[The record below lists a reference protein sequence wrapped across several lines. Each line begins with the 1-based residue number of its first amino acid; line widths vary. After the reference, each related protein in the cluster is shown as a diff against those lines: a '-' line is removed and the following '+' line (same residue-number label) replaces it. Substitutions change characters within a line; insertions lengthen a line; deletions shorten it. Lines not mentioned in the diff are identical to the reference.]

1 MGRLLASSWRH
12 RLRGTPLKTSWN
24 HLFRGTLAALLM
36 VGATLATVFFLSSQH
51 SSAQQAR
58 QQGADNA
65 LLQVASKALEQ
76 AEQLQR
82 DVRLTGRVVAR
93 QSVSLAFE
101 PAGRVSAVSAD
112 RGDAVEQGDVL
123 ATLDT
128 RRLESRL
135 AEVAARSEE
144 ARASLALAQRQ
155 EEREA
160 QLNQSN
166 FASRTA
172 LDQAR
177 TDRLTLQARLAALA
191 AERDSLT
198 ADLDDSTLK
207 APFAGRVIERH
218 VSVGSLVSSGTT
230 AFDLIDVEQL
240 EAHLGLPAA
249 LAATFTPDEAVELM
263 VNGEEVSGEVRARLP
278 QVDSDSRTQTLVVS
292 LEAPDHAVPGDLA
305 ELRYRIT
312 EPANGY
318 WVPLDSLQAADRGL
332 WNVLVAE
339 PLENDHYRVAQ
350 ASVELLHS
358 EGDQAFVRGTLAP
371 GMRLITGGTHRVTP
385 GQQVTLSEEVAYESP

>member
-1 MGRLLASSWRH
+1 M
-12 RLRGTPLKTSWN
+12 GTPLKTSWN
-24 HLFRGTLAALLM
+24 HRFRGTLAALLM
-36 VGATLATVFFLSSQH
+36 VGATLATVFSLSSQH

-65 LLQVASKALEQ
+65 LLQVSTKALEQ

-112 RGDAVEQGDVL
+112 RGDAVAQGDVL

-160 QLNQSN
+160 QLNQNN

-191 AERDSLT
+191 AERDSFT

-207 APFAGRVIERH
+207 APFGGRVIERH

-249 LAATFTPDEAVELM
+249 LAATFTPGEAVELM
-263 VNGEEVSGEVRARLP
+263 VNGEEVSGKVRARLP

-292 LEAPDHAVPGDLA
+292 LETPDHAVPGDLA
-305 ELRYRIT
+305 ELRYKIT

-358 EGDQAFVRGTLAP
+358 EGDQAFVRGTLAS

-385 GQQVTLSEEVAYESP
+385 GQQVTLSEEVAYEAP

>member
-1 MGRLLASSWRH
+1 MGRLLASSWRL
-12 RLRGTPLKTSWN
+12 RLG
-24 HLFRGTLAALLM
+24 GTLAVLLM
-36 VGATLATVFFLSSQH
+36 LGATLAAVSFLSSQH
-51 SSAQQAR
+51 SSAQQAHE
-58 QQGADNA
+58 QGSDNA
-65 LLQVASKALEQ
+65 LLQVATVALEQ

-101 PAGRVSAVSAD
+101 PAGRVSAVSVD

-160 QLNQSN
+160 QLNQNN

-218 VSVGSLVSSGTT
+218 ISVGSLVSSGTT

-249 LAATFTPDEAVELM
+249 LAATFAPNEAVELM
-263 VNGEEVSGEVRARLP
+263 VNGEEVSGEIRARLP

-292 LEAPDHAVPGDLA
+292 LEAPDQAVPGDLA
-305 ELRYRIT
+305 ELRYTIT

-371 GMRLITGGTHRVTP
+371 GMRLITSGTHRVTP
-385 GQQVTLSEEVAYESP
+385 GQQVTLSEEVTHEAP

>member
-1 MGRLLASSWRH
+1 M
-12 RLRGTPLKTSWN
+12 
-24 HLFRGTLAALLM
+24 
-36 VGATLATVFFLSSQH
+36 
-51 SSAQQAR
+51 
-58 QQGADNA
+58 
-65 LLQVASKALEQ
+65 
-76 AEQLQR
+76 
-82 DVRLTGRVVAR
+82 RLTGRVVAR

-112 RGDAVEQGDVL
+112 RGDAVAQGDVL

-160 QLNQSN
+160 QLNQNN

-198 ADLDDSTLK
+198 VDLDDSTLK
-207 APFAGRVIERH
+207 APFGGRVIERH

-249 LAATFTPDEAVELM
+249 LAAMFTPGEAVELM
-263 VNGEEVSGEVRARLP
+263 VNGEEVSGKVRARLP

-292 LEAPDHAVPGDLA
+292 LETPDHAVPGDLA
-305 ELRYRIT
+305 ELRYKIT

-358 EGDQAFVRGTLAP
+358 EGDQAFVRGTLAS
-371 GMRLITGGTHRVTP
+371 GMRLITGGTHRITP
-385 GQQVTLSEEVAYESP
+385 GQQVTLSEEVAYEAP

>member
-1 MGRLLASSWRH
+1 M
-12 RLRGTPLKTSWN
+12 GTPLKTSWN
-24 HLFRGTLAALLM
+24 HRFRGTLAALLM

-51 SSAQQAR
+51 SSAQQTR

-65 LLQVASKALEQ
+65 LLQVATKALEQ

-112 RGDAVEQGDVL
+112 RGDAVAQGDVL

-160 QLNQSN
+160 QLNQNN

-198 ADLDDSTLK
+198 VDLDDSTLK
-207 APFAGRVIERH
+207 APFGGRVIERH

-249 LAATFTPDEAVELM
+249 LAAMFTPGEAVELM
-263 VNGEEVSGEVRARLP
+263 VNGEEVSGKVRARLP

-292 LEAPDHAVPGDLA
+292 LETPDHAVPGDLA
-305 ELRYRIT
+305 ELRYKIT

-358 EGDQAFVRGTLAP
+358 EGDQAFVRGTLAS
-371 GMRLITGGTHRVTP
+371 GMRLITGGTHRITP
-385 GQQVTLSEEVAYESP
+385 GQQVTLSEEVAYEAP

>member
-1 MGRLLASSWRH
+1 M
-12 RLRGTPLKTSWN
+12 GTPLKTSWN
-24 HLFRGTLAALLM
+24 HRFRGMLAALLM

-51 SSAQQAR
+51 SRAQQAR

-65 LLQVASKALEQ
+65 LLQVATEALEQ

-160 QLNQSN
+160 QLNQNN

-218 VSVGSLVSSGTT
+218 ISVGSLVSSGTT

-249 LAATFTPDEAVELM
+249 LAATFTPGEAVELN
-263 VNGEEVSGEVRARLP
+263 VNGEEVNGVVRARLP
-278 QVDSDSRTQTLVVS
+278 QVDSDSRTQTLVVA
-292 LEAPDHAVPGDLA
+292 LEAPYNAVPGDLA
-305 ELRYRIT
+305 ELRYTIT
-312 EPANGY
+312 EPAKGY

-339 PLENDHYRVAQ
+339 PLANDHYRVAL

-371 GMRLITGGTHRVTP
+371 GMRLITSGTHRITP
-385 GQQVTLSEEVAYESP
+385 GQQVTLSEGVADEAP

>member
-1 MGRLLASSWRH
+1 MVRLLASSWRH
-12 RLRGTPLKTSWN
+12 RLRGM
-24 HLFRGTLAALLM
+24 LAALLM
-36 VGATLATVFFLSSQH
+36 IGVTLVAVFFLTSQR
-51 SSAQQAR
+51 SSAQLAR

-65 LLQVASKALEQ
+65 LLQVATEALEQ

-82 DVRLTGRVVAR
+82 EVRLTGRVVAR

-101 PAGRVSAVSAD
+101 PAGRVTAVSAD

-160 QLNQSN
+160 QLNQNN

-177 TDRLTLQARLAALA
+177 TDRLTLQAQLAALA

-207 APFAGRVIERH
+207 APFTGRVIERH
-218 VSVGSLVSSGTT
+218 VSVGSLVSSGTS
-230 AFDLIDVEQL
+230 AFDLIDIEQL

-249 LAATFTPDEAVELM
+249 LAATFTPGEAVELS
-263 VNGEEVSGEVRARLP
+263 VNGEAIRAEVRARLP

-292 LEAPDHAVPGDLA
+292 LEATDHAVPGDLA
-305 ELRYRIT
+305 ELRYTIT
-312 EPANGY
+312 EPASGY

-371 GMRLITGGTHRVTP
+371 GMRLITSGTHRITP
-385 GQQVTLSEEVAYESP
+385 GQQVTLSEEVANEAP

>member
-1 MGRLLASSWRH
+1 M
-12 RLRGTPLKTSWN
+12 GTPLKTSWN
-24 HLFRGTLAALLM
+24 HRLRGMLAVLLM
-36 VGATLATVFFLSSQH
+36 LGATLAAVSFLTSQH

-65 LLQVASKALEQ
+65 LLQVATVALEQ

-101 PAGRVSAVSAD
+101 PAGRVSAVAAD
-112 RGDAVEQGDVL
+112 RGDAVEQGEVL

-160 QLNQSN
+160 QLNQNN

-198 ADLDDSTLK
+198 ADLEDSTLT

-218 VSVGSLVSSGTT
+218 ISVGSLVSSGTT

-249 LAATFTPDEAVELM
+249 LAATFVPNEAVELM
-263 VNGEEVSGEVRARLP
+263 VNGEKVSGEVRARLP

-292 LEAPDHAVPGDLA
+292 LETPDHAVPGDLA
-305 ELRYRIT
+305 ELRYRIS
-312 EPANGY
+312 EPENGY

-371 GMRLITGGTHRVTP
+371 GMRLITSGTHRVTS
-385 GQQVTLSEEVAYESP
+385 GQQVTLSEEVAHDAP

>member
-1 MGRLLASSWRH
+1 MR
-12 RLRGTPLKTSWN
+12 TPLQTSWN
-24 HLFRGTLAALLM
+24 HRFRGTLAALL
-36 VGATLATVFFLSSQH
+36 VVSATLAVVFLLSSQH
-51 SSAQQAR
+51 SSAQQVR
-58 QQGADNA
+58 QQGADSA
-65 LLQVASKALEQ
+65 LLQVATVALEQ
-76 AEQLQR
+76 AEQMQR
-82 DVRLTGRVVAR
+82 DVRLTGHVAAR

-101 PAGRVSAVSAD
+101 PVGRVSAVAAD
-112 RGDAVEQGDVL
+112 RGDAVEQGEVL

-135 AEVAARSEE
+135 AEVVARSDE

-160 QLNQSN
+160 QLNQNN
-166 FASRTA
+166 FASRTS

-218 VSVGSLVSSGTT
+218 ISVGSLVSSGTT

-249 LAATFTPDEAVELM
+249 LAATFTPGEAVELR
-263 VNGEEVSGEVRARLP
+263 VNGEDVSGEVRARLP

-292 LEAPDHAVPGDLA
+292 LEATDHAVPGDLA

-312 EPANGY
+312 EPASGY

-339 PLENDHYRVAQ
+339 PLENHHYRVAQ

-371 GMRLITGGTHRVTP
+371 GMRLITSGTHRVTP
-385 GQQVTLSEEVAYESP
+385 GQQVTLSEEVAHDAP

>member
-1 MGRLLASSWRH
+1 M
-12 RLRGTPLKTSWN
+12 GTPLKTSWN
-24 HLFRGTLAALLM
+24 HRFRGTLAALLM
-36 VGATLATVFFLSSQH
+36 VGGTLATVFSLSSQH
-51 SSAQQAR
+51 SSAQQTR

-65 LLQVASKALEQ
+65 LLQVSTKALEQ

-160 QLNQSN
+160 QLNQNN

-218 VSVGSLVSSGTT
+218 ISVGSLVSSGTT

-249 LAATFTPDEAVELM
+249 LAATFAPNEAVELM
-263 VNGEEVSGEVRARLP
+263 VNGEDVSGEVRARLP

-305 ELRYRIT
+305 ELRYTIT

-385 GQQVTLSEEVAYESP
+385 GQQVTLSEEVTHEAP

>member
-1 MGRLLASSWRH
+1 M
-12 RLRGTPLKTSWN
+12 GTPLKTSWN
-24 HLFRGTLAALLM
+24 HRFRGTLAALLM
-36 VGATLATVFFLSSQH
+36 VGATLATVFSLSSQH

-65 LLQVASKALEQ
+65 LLQVSTKALEQ

-112 RGDAVEQGDVL
+112 RGDAVAQGDVL

-160 QLNQSN
+160 QLNQNN

-207 APFAGRVIERH
+207 APFGGRVIERH

-249 LAATFTPDEAVELM
+249 LAATFTPGEAVELM
-263 VNGEEVSGEVRARLP
+263 VNGEEVSGKVRARLP

-292 LEAPDHAVPGDLA
+292 LETPDHAVPGDLA
-305 ELRYRIT
+305 ELRYKIT

-358 EGDQAFVRGTLAP
+358 EGDQAFVRGTLAS

-385 GQQVTLSEEVAYESP
+385 GQQVTLSEEVAYEAP

>member
-1 MGRLLASSWRH
+1 M
-12 RLRGTPLKTSWN
+12 GTPLKTSWN
-24 HLFRGTLAALLM
+24 HRFRGTLAALLM
-36 VGATLATVFFLSSQH
+36 ISATLAAVFFLSSQH

-65 LLQVASKALEQ
+65 LLQVATVALEQ

-249 LAATFTPDEAVELM
+249 LAATFTPDEAVELL

-339 PLENDHYRVAQ
+339 SLENDHYRVAQ

-385 GQQVTLSEEVAYESP
+385 GQQVTLSEEVADEAP

>member
-1 MGRLLASSWRH
+1 M
-12 RLRGTPLKTSWN
+12 GTPLKTSWN
-24 HLFRGTLAALLM
+24 HRFRGTLAALLM
-36 VGATLATVFFLSSQH
+36 VGATLATVFSLSSQH

-65 LLQVASKALEQ
+65 LLQVSTKALEQ

-112 RGDAVEQGDVL
+112 RGDAVAQGDVL

-160 QLNQSN
+160 QLNQNN

-198 ADLDDSTLK
+198 VDLDDSTLK
-207 APFAGRVIERH
+207 APFGGRVIERH

-249 LAATFTPDEAVELM
+249 LAAMFTPGEAVELM
-263 VNGEEVSGEVRARLP
+263 VNGKEVSGKVRARLP

-292 LEAPDHAVPGDLA
+292 LETPDHAVPGDLA
-305 ELRYRIT
+305 ELRYKIT

-358 EGDQAFVRGTLAP
+358 EGDQAFVRGTLAS
-371 GMRLITGGTHRVTP
+371 GMRLITGGTHRITP
-385 GQQVTLSEEVAYESP
+385 GQQVTLSEEVAYEAP

>member
-1 MGRLLASSWRH
+1 M
-12 RLRGTPLKTSWN
+12 GTPLKTSWN
-24 HLFRGTLAALLM
+24 HRFRGTLAALLM
-36 VGATLATVFFLSSQH
+36 VGATLATVFSLSSQH

-65 LLQVASKALEQ
+65 LLQVSTKALEQ

-112 RGDAVEQGDVL
+112 RGDAVAQGDVL

-144 ARASLALAQRQ
+144 ARASLVLAQRQ

-160 QLNQSN
+160 QLNQNN

-207 APFAGRVIERH
+207 APFGGRVIERH

-249 LAATFTPDEAVELM
+249 LAATFTPGEVVELM
-263 VNGEEVSGEVRARLP
+263 VNGEEVSGKVRARLP

-292 LEAPDHAVPGDLA
+292 LETPDHAVPGDLA
-305 ELRYRIT
+305 ELRYKIT

-358 EGDQAFVRGTLAP
+358 EGDQAFVRGTLAS

-385 GQQVTLSEEVAYESP
+385 GQQVTLSEEVAYEAP

>member
-12 RLRGTPLKTSWN
+12 RV
-24 HLFRGTLAALLM
+24 RGTLVALLM
-36 VGATLATVFFLSSQH
+36 VGATLAAVFFLTRQH
-51 SSAQQAR
+51 SIAQQTR

-65 LLQVASKALEQ
+65 LLQVTTEALEQ

-101 PAGRVSAVSAD
+101 PAGRVIAVSAD

-160 QLNQSN
+160 QLNQNN

-240 EAHLGLPAA
+240 EAHLGLPAV
-249 LAATFTPDEAVELM
+249 LAETFTPGETVELS
-263 VNGEEVSGEVRARLP
+263 VNGEEVNGEVRARLP
-278 QVDSDSRTQTLVVS
+278 QVDRDSRTQTLVVS

-305 ELRYRIT
+305 ELRYTIT
-312 EPANGY
+312 EPASGY
-318 WVPLDSLQAADRGL
+318 WVPLDSLQAADRGQ
-332 WNVLVAE
+332 WNILVAE

-371 GMRLITGGTHRVTP
+371 GMWLITSGTHRITP
-385 GQQVTLSEEVAYESP
+385 GQQVTLSEDVAHDAP

>member
-1 MGRLLASSWRH
+1 M
-12 RLRGTPLKTSWN
+12 GTPLKTSWN
-24 HLFRGTLAALLM
+24 HRFRGTLAALLM

-51 SSAQQAR
+51 SGAQQAR

-65 LLQVASKALEQ
+65 LLQVATKALEQ

-82 DVRLTGRVVAR
+82 NVRLTGRVVAR

-160 QLNQSN
+160 QLNQNN

-198 ADLDDSTLK
+198 ADLNDSTLK

-218 VSVGSLVSSGTT
+218 VSVGSLVSSGTA

-240 EAHLGLPAA
+240 EAHLGLPAG
-249 LAATFTPDEAVELM
+249 LAATFAPNEVVELM
-263 VNGEEVSGEVRARLP
+263 VNGEEVSGEIRARLP

-292 LEAPDHAVPGDLA
+292 LGASDQAVPGDLA
-305 ELRYRIT
+305 ELRYTIT
-312 EPANGY
+312 ESARGY

-332 WNVLVAE
+332 WNVLVAD

-371 GMRLITGGTHRVTP
+371 GMRLITSGTHRITP
-385 GQQVTLSEEVAYESP
+385 GQQVTLSEDVAHDAP

>member
-1 MGRLLASSWRH
+1 M
-12 RLRGTPLKTSWN
+12 GTPLKTSWN
-24 HLFRGTLAALLM
+24 HRIRGTLAALLM
-36 VGATLATVFFLSSQH
+36 VGATLAAVFFLSSQH
-51 SSAQQAR
+51 STAQQAR

-65 LLQVASKALEQ
+65 LLQVATQALEQ

-144 ARASLALAQRQ
+144 ARASLNLAQRQ

-160 QLNQSN
+160 QLNQNN

-198 ADLDDSTLK
+198 ADLDDSTLT
-207 APFAGRVIERH
+207 ASFAGRVIERH
-218 VSVGSLVSSGTT
+218 ISVGSLVSSGTT

-249 LAATFTPDEAVELM
+249 LAATFAPNEAVELT
-263 VNGEEVSGEVRARLP
+263 VNDEEVRGEVRARLS

-292 LEAPDHAVPGDLA
+292 LEASDHAVPGDLA
-305 ELRYRIT
+305 ELRYTIT
-312 EPANGY
+312 EPASGY

-371 GMRLITGGTHRVTP
+371 GMRLITSGTHRVTP
-385 GQQVTLSEEVAYESP
+385 GQQVTLSEEVTHEAP

>member
-1 MGRLLASSWRH
+1 M
-12 RLRGTPLKTSWN
+12 GTPLKTSWN

-358 EGDQAFVRGTLAP
+358 EGDQAFVRGTLAS

>member
-1 MGRLLASSWRH
+1 MGRLLASSWRL
-12 RLRGTPLKTSWN
+12 RLRGT
-24 HLFRGTLAALLM
+24 LAVLLM
-36 VGATLATVFFLSSQH
+36 LGATLAAVSFLSSQH
-51 SSAQQAR
+51 GSAQQAR

-65 LLQVASKALEQ
+65 LLQVATVALEQ

-82 DVRLTGRVVAR
+82 DVRLTGHVVAR

-101 PAGRVSAVSAD
+101 PAGRVSAVSVD

-160 QLNQSN
+160 QLNQNN

-218 VSVGSLVSSGTT
+218 ISVGSLVSSGTT

-249 LAATFTPDEAVELM
+249 LAATFAPNEAVELM
-263 VNGEEVSGEVRARLP
+263 VNGEEVSGEIRARLP

-292 LEAPDHAVPGDLA
+292 LEAPDQAVPGDLA
-305 ELRYRIT
+305 ELRYTIT

-371 GMRLITGGTHRVTP
+371 GMRLITSGTQRVTL
-385 GQQVTLSEEVAYESP
+385 GQQVTLSEEVTHEAP

>member
-1 MGRLLASSWRH
+1 M
-12 RLRGTPLKTSWN
+12 GTPLKTSWN

-385 GQQVTLSEEVAYESP
+385 GQQVTLSEEVAYEAP

>member
-1 MGRLLASSWRH
+1 M
-12 RLRGTPLKTSWN
+12 GTPLKTSWN
-24 HLFRGTLAALLM
+24 HRFRGTLAALLM

-65 LLQVASKALEQ
+65 LLQVATKALEQ

-160 QLNQSN
+160 QLNQNN

-385 GQQVTLSEEVAYESP
+385 GQQVTLSEEVAYEAP

>member
-1 MGRLLASSWRH
+1 MGTLNTSWGH
-12 RLRGTPLKTSWN
+12 RLRGA
-24 HLFRGTLAALLM
+24 LAALLM
-36 VGATLATVFFLSSQH
+36 IGATVAVVVLLTSQH

-65 LLQVASKALEQ
+65 LLQVATLPLSQ
-76 AEQLQR
+76 AETLR
-82 DVRLTGRVVAR
+82 REVRLTGRVVAR

-101 PAGRVSAVSAD
+101 PAGRVATILAE
-112 RGDAVEQGDVL
+112 RGDAVEQGEVL

-177 TDRLTLQARLAALA
+177 TDRLTLQARLSALA

-198 ADLDDSTLK
+198 ADLEDSTLK
-207 APFAGRVIERH
+207 APFAGRVVERH
-218 VSVGSLVSSGTT
+218 IDVGSLVSSGTA
-230 AFDLIDVEQL
+230 AFDIVDTRQL
-240 EAHLGLPAA
+240 EAHLGLPAR
-249 LAATFTPDEAVELM
+249 LAATFTMGESVTLH
-263 VNGEEVSGEVRARLP
+263 VNGQSITGEVRTRLP
-278 QVDSDSRTQTLVVS
+278 QVDSDSRTQTLVVALTS
-292 LEAPDHAVPGDLA
+292 DSRAVPGDLA
-305 ELRYRIT
+305 ELSYSMT
-312 EPANGY
+312 EPASGY
-318 WVPLDSLQAADRGL
+318 WVPLSALRAADRGL

-339 PLENDHYRVAQ
+339 PQENERYRVAQ
-350 ASVELLHS
+350 ASVELLHT
-358 EGDQAFVRGTLAP
+358 EGDDAFVRGTLAP
-371 GMRLITGGTHRVTP
+371 GMRLISSGTHRVTP
-385 GQQVTLSEEVAYESP
+385 GQLVTLSEEVAHAAH

>member
-1 MGRLLASSWRH
+1 MGRLLASSWRL
-12 RLRGTPLKTSWN
+12 RLG
-24 HLFRGTLAALLM
+24 GTLAVLLM
-36 VGATLATVFFLSSQH
+36 LGATLAAVSFLSSQH

-58 QQGADNA
+58 EQGADNA
-65 LLQVASKALEQ
+65 LLQVATVALEQ

-160 QLNQSN
+160 QLNQNN

-207 APFAGRVIERH
+207 APFAGRVIERY

-249 LAATFTPDEAVELM
+249 LAATFAPNEAVELM
-263 VNGEEVSGEVRARLP
+263 VNGEEVSGEIRARLP

-305 ELRYRIT
+305 ELRYTIT

-371 GMRLITGGTHRVTP
+371 GMRLITSGTHRVTP
-385 GQQVTLSEEVAYESP
+385 GQQVTLSEEVTHEAP

>member
-12 RLRGTPLKTSWN
+12 RLRGA
-24 HLFRGTLAALLM
+24 LAALLM
-36 VGATLATVFFLSSQH
+36 VGVTLAAVFILTSQH
-51 SSAQQAR
+51 STAQQTR

-65 LLQVASKALEQ
+65 LLQVTSEALEQ
-76 AEQLQR
+76 AEKLQR

-101 PAGRVSAVSAD
+101 PAGRVTAVSAD

-160 QLNQSN
+160 QLNQNN

-207 APFAGRVIERH
+207 APFAGRVIERY

-249 LAATFTPDEAVELM
+249 LAATFTPGEAVELS
-263 VNGEEVSGEVRARLP
+263 VNGAAIRAEVRARLP
-278 QVDSDSRTQTLVVS
+278 QVDRDSRTQTLVVS
-292 LEAPDHAVPGDLA
+292 LGEPRSAVPGDLA
-305 ELRYRIT
+305 ELRYTIT
-312 EPANGY
+312 EPASGY
-318 WVPLDSLQAADRGL
+318 WVPLDSLQAAERGL

-339 PLENDHYRVAQ
+339 PLVSDHYRVAQ

-371 GMRLITGGTHRVTP
+371 GMRLITSGTHRISP
-385 GQQVTLSEEVAYESP
+385 GQQVTLSEDVAYEAP

>member
-1 MGRLLASSWRH
+1 M
-12 RLRGTPLKTSWN
+12 GTPLKTSWN
-24 HLFRGTLAALLM
+24 HRFRGTLAALLM
-36 VGATLATVFFLSSQH
+36 VGATLATVFSLSSQH

-65 LLQVASKALEQ
+65 LLQVSTKALEQ

-93 QSVSLAFE
+93 QSVWLAFE

-112 RGDAVEQGDVL
+112 RGDAVAQGDVL

-160 QLNQSN
+160 QLNQNN

-207 APFAGRVIERH
+207 APFGGRVIERH

-249 LAATFTPDEAVELM
+249 LAAMFTPGEAVELM
-263 VNGEEVSGEVRARLP
+263 VNGEEVSGKVRAQLP

-292 LEAPDHAVPGDLA
+292 LETPDHAVPGDLA
-305 ELRYRIT
+305 ELRYKIT

-358 EGDQAFVRGTLAP
+358 EGDQAFVRGTLAS
-371 GMRLITGGTHRVTP
+371 GMRLITGGTHRITP
-385 GQQVTLSEEVAYESP
+385 GQQVTLSEEVAYEAP